1 MGAVNRNNALT
12 AASHIVR
19 VQTICDLTKV
29 KQMMPGCHLLC
40 GGAAQ
45 RFATLPRMPILH
57 PGALSA
63 LIVLTIVGGLAV
75 DRLYGVPGQIAV
87 TLFVWALF
95 MWLCRR
101 SAPGLRTRLI
111 ACVWIS
117 GLGEIGASL
126 LWRLYDYQFFNVP
139 LFVPPGHALL
149 YLLGIVFAERL
160 PPRVCGLVPWLAAPA
175 VLLMA
180 WTGAD
185 TLSLWLYL
193 LFVLFM
199 LFGRDKKLYA
209 TMFVIALAMEIVG
222 TSLGN
227 WTWHEAV
234 RLTSLTTLNPPL
246 AAGAFY
252 CVLDAL
258 VGWRSRFGAAGR
270 PVATSAP
277 SPSLTPAP
285 FLTPAPTP

>member
-1 MGAVNRNNALT
+1 
-12 AASHIVR
+12 
-19 VQTICDLTKV
+19 
-29 KQMMPGCHLLC
+29 
-40 GGAAQ
+40 
-45 RFATLPRMPILH
+45 MPISH

-63 LIVLTIVGGLAV
+63 LIVLTIVGGLAL

-87 TLFVWALF
+87 TLIVWALF
-95 MWLCRR
+95 LWLCRR
-101 SAPGLRTRLI
+101 STPDLRTRLL

-149 YLLGIVFAERL
+149 YLLGIVLAERL
-160 PPRVCGLVPWLAAPA
+160 PPRVCSLVPWLAAPP

-185 TLSLWLYL
+185 TLSLWLYG

-199 LFGRDKKLYA
+199 RFGRDKKLYA

-222 TSLGN
+222 TGFGN
-227 WTWHEAV
+227 WSWHEAV
-234 RLTSLTTLNPPL
+234 RLTGLATLNPPL

-258 VGWRSRFGAAGR
+258 VGWRSRCGAAR
-270 PVATSAP
+270 APTAPDHCAATPVAAAQLAHVS
-277 SPSLTPAP
+277 SPRAHGIPAAAP
-285 FLTPAPTP
+285 FLSPTPTS

>member
-1 MGAVNRNNALT
+1 
-12 AASHIVR
+12 
-19 VQTICDLTKV
+19 
-29 KQMMPGCHLLC
+29 
-40 GGAAQ
+40 
-45 RFATLPRMPILH
+45 MPISQ

-75 DRLYGVPGQIAV
+75 DRLYGVPGQITV

-101 SAPGLRTRLI
+101 STPHLRTRLI

-126 LWRLYDYQFFNVP
+126 LWQLYDYQFFNVP

-149 YLLGIVFAERL
+149 YLLGIILAERL
-160 PPRVCGLVPWLAAPA
+160 PPRVCSLVPWLAAPA

-227 WTWHEAV
+227 WTWHETV
-234 RLTSLTTLNPPL
+234 RLTGLTTLNPPL

-258 VGWRSRFGAAGR
+258 VGWRSRFGAAR
-270 PVATSAP
+270 HPVAGLDSRAPAAP
-277 SPSLTPAP
+277 SAQLTDPMPSPATTLATPA
-285 FLTPAPTP
+285 TPAALAPAAPFACAAPNHPPFFTPAATP

>member
-101 SAPGLRTRLI
+101 SAPGLRTRLL

-126 LWRLYDYQFFNVP
+126 LWQLYDYQFFNVP

>member
-1 MGAVNRNNALT
+1 
-12 AASHIVR
+12 
-19 VQTICDLTKV
+19 
-29 KQMMPGCHLLC
+29 
-40 GGAAQ
+40 
-45 RFATLPRMPILH
+45 MPILH

-63 LIVLTIVGGLAV
+63 LIVVTIVGGLAV

-87 TLFVWALF
+87 TFFVWALF
-95 MWLCRR
+95 IWLCRR

-126 LWRLYDYQFFNVP
+126 LWQLYDYQFFNVP

-149 YLLGIVFAERL
+149 YLLGIILAERL
-160 PPRVCGLVPWLAAPA
+160 PPRVCSLVPWLAAPA

-222 TSLGN
+222 TGLGN
-227 WTWHEAV
+227 WTWHETV
-234 RLTSLTTLNPPL
+234 RLTGLTTLNPPL

-258 VGWRSRFGAAGR
+258 VGWRSRFGAAR
-270 PVATSAP
+270 SALVNVDSPAPAAPSALATPFAPPASSTSSTSSASSAP
-277 SPSLTPAP
+277 SIPAALSAPSTHSASTAPSPLLTHSL